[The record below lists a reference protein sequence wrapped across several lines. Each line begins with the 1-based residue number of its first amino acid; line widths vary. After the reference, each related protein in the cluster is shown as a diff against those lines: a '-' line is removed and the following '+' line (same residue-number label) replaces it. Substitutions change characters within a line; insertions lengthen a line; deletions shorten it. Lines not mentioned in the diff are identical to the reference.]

1 MIFYVR
7 LMIYRMIKQYSKFSS
22 LIVWNL
28 DRKSN
33 KKYNMFNK
41 FTKKIPECLIYWY
54 MNEYNRMHREDN
66 SRNTTAN
73 FSWVILADMDPFL
86 TCDLKLISRV
96 TNMLILKD
104 SYEIPLLKL
113 CYWVETYIYN
123 VQVRLLLCF
132 ISICTDQRPRYR
144 LNAWIH

>member
-1 MIFYVR
+1 
-7 LMIYRMIKQYSKFSS
+7 
-22 LIVWNL
+22 
-28 DRKSN
+28 
-33 KKYNMFNK
+33 
-41 FTKKIPECLIYWY
+41 

-113 CYWVETYIYN
+113 CY
-123 VQVRLLLCF
+123 
-132 ISICTDQRPRYR
+132 
-144 LNAWIH
+144 